1 MKIAIAGKGGAG
13 KTTLAATLAR
23 LFARHG
29 YDVLAIDGDPNP
41 NLGVA
46 LGVAAPELAALHA
59 LPRTILEERVDPTG
73 TKQLA
78 LTQPLA
84 TITEEHGVPAP
95 DGIRLLLTAQIE
107 HAGAG

>member
-46 LGVAAPELAALHA
+46 LGVAASDLSDLHA
-59 LPRTILEERVDPTG
+59 LPRTILEERLDEAG
-73 TKQLA
+73 AKQLV
-78 LTQPLA
+78 LTQPLS
-84 TITEEHGVPAP
+84 TITAEHGVAAP
-95 DGIRLLLTAQIE
+95 DGIRLLLTAQIH

>member
-23 LFARHG
+23 LLARHG
-29 YDVLAIDGDPNP
+29 TSVLAIDGDPNP

-46 LGVAAPELAALHA
+46 LGVPALDLETLHA
-59 LPRTILEERVDPTG
+59 LPRSILEERVAPDG
-73 TKQLA
+73 AKQLT

-84 TITEEHGVPAP
+84 TITSEHGVAAP
-95 DGIRLLLTAQIE
+95 DGVRLLLTAQIH